1 MSTRQFKSIEVMI
14 EQLYPDIDKVVIFT
28 LEDLSYALPL
38 ANIIRIIHAV
48 EVSLLPKAPAI
59 IEGIINVGGRIIAV
73 VDMRKRFGLVSREM
87 SIDDNLIIVKTE
99 KRELTLWVDTVSGI
113 NEIMPG
119 KYSDTKAT
127 LPYAEYIKG
136 VAKTEEGI
144 ILIYDLEQC
153 LNLAE
158 EMELEQALSKQN

>member
-1 MSTRQFKSIEVMI
+1 MI
-14 EQLYPDIDKVVIFT
+14 EPIYPDIDKVVIFT
-28 LEDLSYALPL
+28 LNDLSYALPL
-38 ANIIRIIHAV
+38 VSVKRIIHAV

-59 IEGIINVGGRIIAV
+59 IEGIINVRGRIIAV
-73 VDMRKRFGLVSREM
+73 VDMRKRFGLVAKEM
-87 SIDDNLIIVKTE
+87 STDDNLIIVKTE
-99 KRELTLWVDTVSGI
+99 KRELALWVDTVFGI

-119 KYSDTKAT
+119 KYSDTKMS

-158 EMELEQALSKQN
+158 EIELEQALSK